1 MVRCCRAAI
10 PSMIDRGRG
19 SIVSLSSDAGHIPGP
34 YFVDY
39 SLTKGMIRLL
49 SKALATEFAPPGI
62 RSNTVSPGPT
72 RTTPWETGEFMDALA
87 SRWGVERE
95 EAIVR
100 FVRDERRMPLGR
112 LGEAEDVAAA
122 IVFLASDRA
131 RQITGADYRVDGG
144 MVSTV

>member
-1 MVRCCRAAI
+1 
-10 PSMIDRGRG
+10 
-19 SIVSLSSDAGHIPGP
+19 
-34 YFVDY
+34 
-39 SLTKGMIRLL
+39 
-49 SKALATEFAPPGI
+49 
-62 RSNTVSPGPT
+62 
-72 RTTPWETGEFMDALA
+72 MDALA
-87 SRWGVERE
+87 REWGVERE

-144 MVSTV
+144 MVATV